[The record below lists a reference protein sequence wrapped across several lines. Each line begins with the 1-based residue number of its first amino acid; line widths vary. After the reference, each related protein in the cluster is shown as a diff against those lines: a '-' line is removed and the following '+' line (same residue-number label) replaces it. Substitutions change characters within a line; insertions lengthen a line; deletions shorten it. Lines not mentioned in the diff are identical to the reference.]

1 MYINKPEHF
10 IVPVNSVCFDDNLEK
25 LMRSDDDDYDD
36 YSEVKI
42 DVPMAEF
49 NSVLENAKRETKNL
63 FLRIYK
69 LADNK
74 LTSQQIAELHVG
86 MMKEIFIETIKRVD
100 FLEPLRLVYLKDDV
114 KQWTDMFEKVYAKHM
129 KAYGCEKYNS
139 TKKVVSDAE
148 LLTIQIQIAKD
159 INSVM
164 KKIYDDAD
172 DFSIPQVIDLLKA
185 FWLQIFELHVE
196 YVPCFKEL
204 KDKGSIGG
212 KTYEELKAAHIKKI
226 DQYIVGAL
234 NEAKSQELKTT
245 SK

>member
-1 MYINKPEHF
+1 MYINKPEKF
-10 IVPVNSVCFDDNLEK
+10 IVPVNSVYFDDNLEK
-25 LMRSDDDDYDD
+25 LMRSDDD

-49 NSVLENAKRETKNL
+49 NSVIESAKSATRDL
-63 FLRIYK
+63 FVRINQI
-69 LADNK
+69 AGGK
-74 LTSQQIAELHVG
+74 LTSEQIAEVHVG
-86 MMKEIFIETIKRVD
+86 IMKEIFVETIKRVD
-100 FLEPLRLVYLKDDV
+100 FLAPLRLVYLKNDV

-129 KAYGCEKYNS
+129 KAYSCEKINS

-148 LLTIQIQIAKD
+148 LLTVKIQIAKD

-185 FWLQIFELHVE
+185 FWLEIFELHVE
-196 YVPCFKEL
+196 YAPCFKEL

-212 KTYEELKAAHIKKI
+212 KTYEELKEAHIKKI

-234 NEAKSQELKTT
+234 NEAKAQELKST